1 MTRFVYPLLLGS
13 IVASATPLYAV
24 DAGDVDAADVDA
36 ADVDAADVD
45 AADVGKL
52 LGREI
57 IGPALSQLEVQ
68 HYCDRRVPRMPE
80 VKTAAQWQAL
90 AERMRADVLE
100 RIVYRGR
107 AVAWRDAKTKV
118 EWLQTIPG
126 GPGYRIKKLRFEA
139 LPGLWIP
146 ALLYEPE
153 KLSGKVPVILNVNGH
168 TALGKQYPP
177 KQIRC
182 INQAKRGMIA
192 LNVEWLG
199 MGQLRGDGFA
209 HYRMNQIDLC
219 GTSGLAPFYLS
230 MKRGL
235 DVLLSLEHAD
245 PERVAVTGLSGGGWQ
260 TIVISSLDT
269 RVKLSNPVAGY
280 SSFRTR
286 AWHLKDLGDSEQTP
300 NDLATIA
307 DYTHLTAMM
316 APRPTLL
323 TFNSKDNCCFESGY
337 ALKPLLDAAG
347 PIFKLYGK
355 QDALRS
361 HVNDDPGTHNYEV
374 DNRQALYRML
384 GDFFYSDDKDFDS
397 EEIPSDDEVK
407 SAEELHVELPADNQ
421 DFHTLAMALAK
432 PLPLEAK
439 LPADKQTAVQWQ
451 QQRRA
456 LLSDIVRA
464 KDYKV
469 VAVEF
474 GGEELSGLKAKFWR
488 LSIGGAWTVPA
499 VELSQGNPTKT
510 AILVADAGRSGA
522 AGQAVKLLESGHRV
536 IAVDPFYFGESK
548 IASRDYLFALL
559 VAGVG
564 DRPLGLQAS
573 QVAAV
578 ARWSTAQHSSGPVR
592 LVAVGPRSSVFALVA
607 AGLEGMAVGQLELHG
622 SLGSLKEVIEQNWGV
637 NQKPELFCFGLLE
650 SFDVKHLAALVAPR
664 PVTFVQGSQR
674 AHRELSELAAWYRL
688 LGSDF
693 EPLP

>member
-24 DAGDVDAADVDA
+24 DAGG
-36 ADVDAADVD
+36 VD

-68 HYCDRRVPRMPE
+68 NYCDSRVPRMPE

-192 LNVEWLG
+192 LNVEWLS
-199 MGQLRGDGFA
+199 MGQLRSDGFA

-219 GTSGLAPFYLS
+219 GTNGLAPFYLS
-230 MKRGL
+230 MTRGL
-235 DVLLSLEHAD
+235 DVLLSLKHAD

-384 GDFFYSDDKDFDS
+384 GDFFHPDDEDFDAK
-397 EEIPSDDEVK
+397 EIPSGDEVK
-407 SAEELHVELPADNQ
+407 NADELHVELPADNQ
-421 DFHTLAMALAK
+421 DFHTLAMELAK
-432 PLPLEAK
+432 PLPLDAK
-439 LPADKQTAVQWQ
+439 LPADKQVAVPWQ
-451 QQRRA
+451 QRRRA
-456 LLSDIVRA
+456 LLRDIVRA

-469 VAVEF
+469 VAVDF

-488 LSIGGAWTVPA
+488 LSIGGDWTVPA
-499 VELSQGNPTKT
+499 VELSRGNPTKT
-510 AILVADAGRSGA
+510 AILVADTGRHGA
-522 AGQAVKLLESGHRV
+522 AGQAVKLLDSGHRV

-578 ARWSTAQHSSGPVR
+578 ARWATAKHASGPVR

-607 AGLEGMAVGQLELHG
+607 AGLEEKAVGQLELHG
-622 SLGSLKEVIEQNWGV
+622 SLGSLKEVIERNWGV

-674 AHRELSELAAWYRL
+674 ARRELSELAAWYRL